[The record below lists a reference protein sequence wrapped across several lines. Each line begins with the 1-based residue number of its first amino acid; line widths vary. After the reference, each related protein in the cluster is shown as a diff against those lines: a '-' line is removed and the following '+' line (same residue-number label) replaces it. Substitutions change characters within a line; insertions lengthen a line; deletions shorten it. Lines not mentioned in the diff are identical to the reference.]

1 MLWAQSSSIQQR
13 RLIKY
18 SAYRTIIKYTARKS
32 HHAYSIQDPHQIY
45 SKEDLEQVYSMEGS
59 PSVQQG
65 RPSPSVTWRLTK
77 YTARK
82 NRQVYSKEDFH
93 KYTSNTT
100 LTGSL
105 YNKEDWSSV
114 RQDRPSPS
122 IQQGRLNKYTARK
135 IHQVYIKEDSPCLK
149 KGDSTYII
157 FICSN
162 IVRGCTRYPSN
173 GNVKHLHHHISS
185 NEALPGIS
193 ATHLFLSWD
202 SHTHISQ
209 TKFGENVTRR
219 LSLDFLKA
227 PGAVFVWNTLYKKG
241 SLKGNHDYILHTRK
255 YKSICPIRCFQCIMI
270 KKKKVV
276 NRHMTLTTFVQ
287 CTAAVS
293 RTQAFHIKT
302 AFVRFFLF
310 DTNVL

>member
-65 RPSPSVTWRLTK
+65 RPSPSITWRLTK

-82 NRQVYSKEDFH
+82 NRQVFSKEDFH

-135 IHQVYIKEDSPCLK
+135 IYQVYNKEDSP
-149 KGDSTYII
+149 YII
-157 FICSN
+157 FNCSS
-162 IVRGCTRYPSN
+162 IVRDCTRYPSN
-173 GNVKHLHHHISS
+173 G
-185 NEALPGIS
+185 
-193 ATHLFLSWD
+193 
-202 SHTHISQ
+202 
-209 TKFGENVTRR
+209 
-219 LSLDFLKA
+219 
-227 PGAVFVWNTLYKKG
+227 
-241 SLKGNHDYILHTRK
+241 
-255 YKSICPIRCFQCIMI
+255 
-270 KKKKVV
+270 KV
-276 NRHMTLTTFVQ
+276 TLTSRIIIERGIAQHF
-287 CTAAVS
+287 CNSLVS
-293 RTQAFHIKT
+293 KL
-302 AFVRFFLF
+302 RFSHPHKPKQ
-310 DTNVL
+310 VW